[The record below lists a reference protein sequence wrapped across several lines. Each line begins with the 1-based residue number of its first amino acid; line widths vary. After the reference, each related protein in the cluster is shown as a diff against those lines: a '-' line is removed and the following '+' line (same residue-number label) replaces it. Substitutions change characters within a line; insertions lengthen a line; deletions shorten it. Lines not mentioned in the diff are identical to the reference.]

1 MLTTIDSSILEGM
14 NMKKIIALAALAA
27 ISATAS
33 AANLIADGSFESI
46 AQAAGTWNV
55 YQGVNLPGWTVTK
68 ANGSATPNGL
78 EVRNNNA
85 GTAED
90 GVNFIELDGYENDK
104 ISQSFATA
112 VGKEYEVSFYF
123 SDRAGVASASE
134 GWAANVK
141 TSGGSLLAG
150 STFAGALGDNGAS
163 WHLATIDFTA
173 TSASTVFSIWATGT
187 SDGYGTSFDNF
198 SAVAVVPEPA
208 TLGLFAA
215 GLAVLGL
222 SSRRRRQQ

>member
-1 MLTTIDSSILEGM
+1 
-14 NMKKIIALAALAA
+14 MKKIIALAALAA

-33 AANLIADGSFESI
+33 AANLLTDGSFESI
-46 AQAAGTWNV
+46 TQAAGTWNV
-55 YQGVNLPGWTVTK
+55 YQGASLPGWTVTP
-68 ANGSATPNGL
+68 STHGL
-78 EVRNNNA
+78 EVRNNVA

-104 ISQSFATA
+104 ISQSFATL

-123 SDRAGVASASE
+123 ADRAGVASSSE

-150 STFAGALGDNGAS
+150 SAFSGALGDNGAN

-173 TSASTVFSIWATGT
+173 TSTSTVFSIWATGK

-198 SAVAVVPEPA
+198 SATQAVPEPA

>member
-1 MLTTIDSSILEGM
+1 
-14 NMKKIIALAALAA
+14 MKKIIALAALAA

-33 AANLIADGSFESI
+33 AANLLTDGSFESI
-46 AQAAGTWNV
+46 SQAAGTWNV
-55 YQGVNLPGWTVTK
+55 YQGVNLPGWTVAK
-68 ANGSATPNGL
+68 ANGSATANGL

-104 ISQSFATA
+104 ISQSFSTV
-112 VGKEYEVSFYF
+112 VGKQYEITFWF
-123 SDRAGVASASE
+123 SDRAGVASKSE
-134 GWAANVK
+134 GWAADVK
-141 TSGGSLLAG
+141 TSGGTLLAG
-150 STFAGALGDNGAS
+150 SSFTGALGDNGAN

-173 TSASTVFSIWATGT
+173 TSNSTVFSIAATGT

-198 SAVAVVPEPA
+198 SAAAVVPEPA

-222 SSRRRRQQ
+222 SSRRRSQR